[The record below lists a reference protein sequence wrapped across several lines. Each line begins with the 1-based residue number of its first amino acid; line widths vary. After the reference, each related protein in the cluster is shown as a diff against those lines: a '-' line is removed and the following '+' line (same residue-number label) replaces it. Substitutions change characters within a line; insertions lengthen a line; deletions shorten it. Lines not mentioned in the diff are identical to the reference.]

1 MYKVLITT
9 TYSTTQGAGGVH
21 TVVVDFDSKEAAD
34 AAIEAIEG
42 RPTGF
47 HMGQTAIALYA

>member
-9 TYSTTQGAGGVH
+9 TYSNTQGAGGVH

-34 AAIEAIEG
+34 AAIEAITRG
-42 RPTGF
+42 TTAF
-47 HMGQTAIALYA
+47 NISQTAIALYA